1 MPATVVTCAS
11 FLLLGFIILVRRI
24 LVVLPSHHYELPKH
38 VLGNDKSESTSR
50 PILTAFLEPPNTL
63 DTRTRPLPP
72 RNTSATILSR
82 VQYPQVQKCSQ
93 MMETWPVD
101 DFPSE
106 DPYLPWIHDV
116 FPSRDGSRIQIV
128 AQNKR
133 RCHVGEE
140 QQEEMK
146 YWEPQISLLQ
156 PVPVLKQEN
165 EEYRL
170 SSFEQATWNETRFLC
185 QFHTATGKEY
195 TTFSKYPFNYE
206 YVSWRKNF
214 NSMYQTSGKDNQ
226 QFWLSQLLFFCPVP
240 VELQKEIQS
249 ESHVINDET
258 SLWMDIVPIRTPARN
273 GQPIFTKNHV
283 RPDLLKYLN
292 MFDAKQEW
300 GEQHVLPAVHDS
312 GRWANIPICLPPQIS
327 QQRHRLVACTWTAA
341 SYTRRGDA
349 VGVDDTAHRLRE
361 WLLFHEMV
369 GFEQVYVYD
378 NTEGSKSQLYD
389 ICAEFKFCVYHKWPA
404 AVCNNNRPNHPNP
417 GERSSQYA
425 AEASCRERYG
435 PSADWMAFIDTDE
448 YLVPMKS
455 DTWKDVLE
463 EMDANGIKILKMK
476 SSRAKPR
483 LNLMEYVTLA

>member
-1 MPATVVTCAS
+1 MPATVVTCVS
-11 FLLLGFIILVRRI
+11 FLLVGFIILVRRI

-38 VLGNDKSESTSR
+38 VLENDKSEPTSR

-185 QFHTATGKEY
+185 QFH
-195 TTFSKYPFNYE
+195 
-206 YVSWRKNF
+206 

-300 GEQHVLPAVHDS
+300 GEQHVLPAVQDS

-389 ICAEFKFCVYHKWPA
+389 ICAEFKICVYHKWPA